1 MRSLNGRKL
10 LLKIIENWPA
20 KVLSIALA
28 IVLFMFHRMNILEN
42 RFFSVPLHL
51 ELNGALT
58 PANSYPHTVRV
69 SLRGEAN
76 SIFPI
81 LEEDI
86 EAYLDFTRY
95 GEKGT
100 YRAPVQIRRSGSAL
114 GVEPLEIAV
123 DPPEVA
129 VELDEKMSKY
139 VPLKP
144 NFEGYLES
152 GYEMVSYT
160 LTPTQ
165 VVVDGPR
172 GLLEQVSELPTETI
186 EISGRNEDFTAAVHI
201 LNRDSLLQI
210 RGDGMAEFRGFVKK
224 LIIIRNFE
232 DLPIVVSGLDGKFT
246 AVMEVTTGSIRIEG
260 NQTELEYYNPVS
272 NADILTLDCSG
283 ITESGS
289 YTLPVQADIPAMFTL
304 IRSDPTAV
312 TIQVREK

>member
-1 MRSLNGRKL
+1 MRSVNGRKL

-20 KVLSIALA
+20 KVLAIALA
-28 IVLFMFHRMNILEN
+28 VVLFMFHRMNGLEN
-42 RFFSVPLHL
+42 RFFSVSLHL
-51 ELNGALT
+51 ELNNALT
-58 PANSYPHTVRV
+58 PANSYPHMVRV
-69 SLRGEAN
+69 SLRGEPN

-95 GEKGT
+95 NEKGN
-100 YRAPVQIRRSGSAL
+100 YRAPVQIRRRGTAL
-114 GVEPLEIAV
+114 GVEPLEITV
-123 DPPEVA
+123 DPPEVV

-139 VPLKP
+139 VPIKP

-165 VVVDGPR
+165 IVVDGPR
-172 GLLEQVSELPTETI
+172 GLVEQLLELPTEVI
-186 EISGRNEDFTAAVHI
+186 EIGGRSEDFTTTVHI
-201 LNRDSLLQI
+201 LNRDSLLQL
-210 RGDGMAEFRGFVKK
+210 RGDGMTEFRGFVKK
-224 LIIIRNFE
+224 LIMIRSFD
-232 DLPIVVSGLDGKFT
+232 DLPVVISRLDSNLT
-246 AVMEVTTGSIRIEG
+246 AVMEVTRGSIRIEG
-260 NQTELEYYNPVS
+260 NQTELEYYNPAS
-272 NADILTLDCSG
+272 NANILTLDCSG
-283 ITESGS
+283 ITEPGS

>member
-1 MRSLNGRKL
+1 MRSINGRKL

-28 IVLFMFHRMNILEN
+28 IVLFMFHRMSVLEN
-42 RFFSVPLHL
+42 RFFSVPLRL
-51 ELNGALT
+51 ELNNVLT
-58 PANSYPHTVRV
+58 PASSYPHMVRV

-86 EAYLDFTRY
+86 EAYLDFSRY
-95 GEKGT
+95 NEKGK
-100 YRAPVQIRRSGSAL
+100 YRAPVQIRKRGTAL
-114 GVEPLEIAV
+114 GVEPLEISV
-123 DPPEVA
+123 DPLEVA
-129 VELDEKMSKY
+129 VELDEKLNKY

-144 NFEGYLES
+144 NFGGYLES

-172 GLLEQVSELPTETI
+172 SLVEQLAELPTEVI
-186 EISGRNEDFTAAVHI
+186 EIGGRNEDFTTTVNI
-201 LNRDSLLQI
+201 LNRESLIQI
-210 RGDGMAEFRGFVKK
+210 RGDGTAEFRGFVKK
-224 LIIIRNFE
+224 LIIIRSFE
-232 DLPIVVSGLDGKFT
+232 DLPVMISGLDDKFT
-246 AVMEVTTGSIRIEG
+246 AVMEVARGSIRIEG
-260 NQTELEYYNPVS
+260 NQNELERYSPAL
-272 NADILTLDCSG
+272 NANILTLDCSG
-283 ITESGS
+283 ITEAGS

>member
-1 MRSLNGRKL
+1 MRPINGRKL

-28 IVLFMFHRMNILEN
+28 IVLFMFHRMSVLEN

-51 ELNGALT
+51 ELNNVLI
-58 PANSYPHTVRV
+58 PASSYPHMVRV

-86 EAYLDFTRY
+86 EAYLDFSRY
-95 GEKGT
+95 NEKGK
-100 YRAPVQIRRSGSAL
+100 YRVPVQIRRRDTAL
-114 GVEPLEIAV
+114 GVEPLEISV
-123 DPPEVA
+123 DPLEVA

-165 VVVDGPR
+165 VVVDGPKA
-172 GLLEQVSELPTETI
+172 LVEQLGELPTEVI
-186 EISGRNEDFTAAVHI
+186 EIGGRNEDFTTTVRI
-201 LNRDSLLQI
+201 LNRESLVQI
-210 RGDGMAEFRGFVKK
+210 RGDGTAEFRGFVKK
-224 LIIIRNFE
+224 LIIIRSFDN
-232 DLPIVVSGLDGKFT
+232 LPIMISGLDGKFI
-246 AVMEVTTGSIRIEG
+246 AVMEVTRGSIRIEG
-260 NQTELEYYNPVS
+260 NQNELERYSPTL
-272 NADILTLDCSG
+272 NANILTLDCSG
-283 ITESGS
+283 ITEAGS
-289 YTLPVQADIPAMFTL
+289 YPLPVQVDIPAMFTL

>member
-1 MRSLNGRKL
+1 MRPVNGRKL
-10 LLKIIENWPA
+10 LQKIIENWPA

-28 IVLFMFHRMNILEN
+28 IVLFMFHRMSVLEN

-51 ELNGALT
+51 ELNNVLT
-58 PANSYPHTVRV
+58 PASSYPHMVRV

-86 EAYLDFTRY
+86 EAYLDLSRY
-95 GEKGT
+95 NEKGN
-100 YRAPVQIRRSGSAL
+100 YRAPVQIRRRGTAL
-114 GVEPLEIAV
+114 GVEPLEISV
-123 DPPEVA
+123 DPLEIA

-172 GLLEQVSELPTETI
+172 SLVEQIAELPTETI
-186 EISGRNEDFTAAVHI
+186 EIGGRSEDFTTTVHI
-201 LNRDSLLQI
+201 LNRDSFIQI

-224 LIIIRNFE
+224 LIMIRSFD
-232 DLPIVVSGLDGKFT
+232 DLPVMISGLDDKFT
-246 AVMEVTTGSIRIEG
+246 TVMEVTRGSIRIEG
-260 NQTELEYYNPVS
+260 NQDELEYYNPAS
-272 NADILTLDCSG
+272 NTNILTLDCSG
-283 ITESGS
+283 ITEAGS

>member
-1 MRSLNGRKL
+1 MRFVNGKKL

-20 KVLSIALA
+20 KVLSLALA
-28 IVLFMFHRMNILEN
+28 VVLFMFHRMNILEN
-42 RFFSVPLHL
+42 RFFSVPLRL
-51 ELNGALT
+51 DLNNALT
-58 PANSYPHTVRV
+58 PASSYPHTVRV

-95 GEKGT
+95 SEKGN
-100 YRAPVQIRRSGSAL
+100 YRVPVQIRRSGTAL
-114 GVEPLEIAV
+114 GVEPLEISV
-123 DPPEVA
+123 DPLEVA
-129 VELDEKMSKY
+129 VQLDEKISKY

-172 GLLEQVSELPTETI
+172 GLLEQLLELPTEAI
-186 EISGRNEDFTAAVHI
+186 EIGGRNEDFTTTVHI
-201 LNRDSLLQI
+201 LNRDSFIQI
-210 RGDGMAEFRGFVKK
+210 RGDGTAEFRGFVKK
-224 LIIIRNFE
+224 LIMIRSFDN
-232 DLPIVVSGLDGKFT
+232 LPVTISGLDGNFT
-246 AVMEVTTGSIRIEG
+246 AVLEVTRGSIRIEG
-260 NQTELEYYNPVS
+260 NQTELEHYNPAL

-283 ITESGS
+283 ITEAGS

>member
-1 MRSLNGRKL
+1 MRPLNGRKL

-20 KVLSIALA
+20 KVLSIAMA
-28 IVLFMFHRMNILEN
+28 VVLFMFHRMNILEN
-42 RFFSVPLHL
+42 RFFSVPLQL
-51 ELNGALT
+51 ELNNTLT
-58 PANSYPHTVRV
+58 PASSYPHMVRV

-95 GEKGT
+95 NEKGN
-100 YRAPVQIRRSGSAL
+100 YRAPVQIRRSGTAL
-114 GVEPLEIAV
+114 GVEPLEISV
-123 DPPEVA
+123 DPLEIA
-129 VELDEKMSKY
+129 VELDEKMNKY

-144 NFEGYLES
+144 KFEGYLES

-172 GLLEQVSELPTETI
+172 RLLEQVLELSTETI
-186 EISGRNEDFTAAVHI
+186 EIGGRSEDFTTTVHI
-201 LNRDSLLQI
+201 LNRDPLLQI

-224 LIIIRNFE
+224 LIIIRSFDN
-232 DLPIVVSGLDGKFT
+232 LPVTISGLADNFT

-260 NQTELEYYNPVS
+260 NQNELERYNPAS
-272 NADILTLDCSG
+272 NANILTLDCSG